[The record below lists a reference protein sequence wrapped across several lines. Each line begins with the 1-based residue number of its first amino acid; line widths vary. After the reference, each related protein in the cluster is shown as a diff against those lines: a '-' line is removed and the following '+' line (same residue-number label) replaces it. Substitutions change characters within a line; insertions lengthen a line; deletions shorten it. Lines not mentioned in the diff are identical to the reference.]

1 MTNPNPTPSATT
13 SKVCLLI
20 LSTIFLSA
28 CSAKSDIAY
37 YKIVVLPTSVSPSEG
52 GIELCVH
59 NYARTGQDWWYDF
72 DSAMH
77 CNTKERTCFLSRVEC
92 EVGEKLTPYAQMLI
106 DVERENEKNAKE
118 ELDIIQARI
127 NKLNDLRNLT
137 IQR

>member
-1 MTNPNPTPSATT
+1 
-13 SKVCLLI
+13 
-20 LSTIFLSA
+20 
-28 CSAKSDIAY
+28 
-37 YKIVVLPTSVSPSEG
+37 
-52 GIELCVH
+52 
-59 NYARTGQDWWYDF
+59 
-72 DSAMH
+72 
-77 CNTKERTCFLSRVEC
+77 VEC